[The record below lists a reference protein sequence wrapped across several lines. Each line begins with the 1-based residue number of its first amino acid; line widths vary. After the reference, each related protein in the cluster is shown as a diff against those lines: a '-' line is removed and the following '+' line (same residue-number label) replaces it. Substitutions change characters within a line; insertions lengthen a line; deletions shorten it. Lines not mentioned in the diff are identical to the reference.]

1 MAALGQFF
9 KAAMAVRVRFNGFV
23 LIQVVDID
31 TCTFYGSCN
40 WSNVMISNV
49 CIKKEI
55 FKSEQRSTI
64 VCVVIVTCTCFS
76 LQDIYNMM
84 TKEYGIPE
92 WACYVIFAIATIL
105 LGLILGLVSIY
116 VWYLVLPTK
125 EVPNFMRYFYH
136 PQRPKIWDLW

>member
-23 LIQVVDID
+23 LIQVVDIN

-40 WSNVMISNV
+40 WSNVMINM

-64 VCVVIVTCTCFS
+64 VYVVIVTCTCFS

-116 VWYLVLPTK
+116 VGCLVLPTK
-125 EVPNFMRYFYH
+125 EVQNFIKYFCH

>member
-9 KAAMAVRVRFNGFV
+9 KAAMAVRVRFNGFL
-23 LIQVVDID
+23 LIVDID

-40 WSNVMISNV
+40 WSNVMINM
-49 CIKKEI
+49 CIKREI

-64 VCVVIVTCTCFS
+64 VCVVTVTCTCFS

-116 VWYLVLPTK
+116 VGYLVLPTK
-125 EVPNFMRYFYH
+125 EVPNFMKYFYH
-136 PQRPKIWDLW
+136 PQRPKIWDLC

>member
-9 KAAMAVRVRFNGFV
+9 KAAMAVRVRFNGFL
-23 LIQVVDID
+23 LIQIVDID

-40 WSNVMISNV
+40 WSNVMINM

-64 VCVVIVTCTCFS
+64 S

-116 VWYLVLPTK
+116 VGYLVLPTK
-125 EVPNFMRYFYH
+125 KVQNLMKYFYH
-136 PQRPKIWDLW
+136 PQRPKIWDW

>member
-9 KAAMAVRVRFNGFV
+9 KAAMAVRVRFNGFL
-23 LIQVVDID
+23 LIQIVDID

-64 VCVVIVTCTCFS
+64 S

-116 VWYLVLPTK
+116 V
-125 EVPNFMRYFYH
+125 
-136 PQRPKIWDLW
+136 

>member
-40 WSNVMISNV
+40 WSNVMINM

-64 VCVVIVTCTCFS
+64 VYVVIVTCTCFS

-116 VWYLVLPTK
+116 VGCLVLPTK
-125 EVPNFMRYFYH
+125 EVQNFIKYFCH

>member
-23 LIQVVDID
+23 LIQIVDID

-40 WSNVMISNV
+40 WSNVMINM

-64 VCVVIVTCTCFS
+64 VYVVIVTCTCFS

-116 VWYLVLPTK
+116 VGCLVLPTK
-125 EVPNFMRYFYH
+125 EVQNFIKYFCH